1 MLSLDSSE
9 AHLKGTPLFT
19 AVASPQLSTTRLLLM
34 AVSLRSSSFFA
45 VPAASQGAPSA
56 SVVPSALTL

>member
-9 AHLKGTPLFT
+9 AHLKGAPLFT
-19 AVASPQLSTTRLLLM
+19 AVASPQLSTTRLAIAAL
-34 AVSLRSSSFFA
+34 LRSSSFLA